1 MLRVESALVSRKGS
15 LQAANVAA
23 DHKMKS
29 GPNIFILTDF
39 SIFSSG
45 LKCILEKAGFQLLG
59 EARHWEN
66 LFDTLIK
73 ITPEIIIVN
82 LIPFH
87 DICKEQLRKLRDNY
101 PGIPLLVIIKEDYSD
116 FFKDFI
122 LLGVNGFIY
131 TDASPGKLI
140 KAVTRVTMGKE
151 YFPPGILN
159 LVKQTL
165 ELNHNHSQ
173 ALEYRHLLTSREATI
188 CKLFCKGLT
197 YKEIGAE
204 LYISPRTV
212 ESHKKNILAKL
223 KVKST
228 AGIIKYA
235 LQHHLVKD

>member
-1 MLRVESALVSRKGS
+1 MLRVESDLVSRKGS
-15 LQAANVAA
+15 LQAAKVAA

-59 EARHWEN
+59 EARCWEN
-66 LFDTLIK
+66 LFDSLIK
-73 ITPEIIIVN
+73 ITPAIIVLN

-87 DICKEQLRKLRDNY
+87 DICKEQLRKIRNNY
-101 PGIPLLVIIKEDYSD
+101 PDIPLLIILKEDYSN

-122 LLGVNGFIY
+122 LLGITGFIY
-131 TDASPGKLI
+131 NEATPGELI
-140 KAVTRVTMGKE
+140 KAVTRVVMGKE

-159 LVKQTL
+159 LVKETL
-165 ELNHNHSQ
+165 EINHNHSQ
-173 ALEYRHLLTSREATI
+173 ALEYHHLLTFREATI

-197 YKEIGAE
+197 YKEIGAQ

-235 LQHHLVKD
+235 LQHHLI